1 MVINDKNQIG
11 FIHNSKVPNA
21 LELVKSLITDLKIP
35 NAWVSSATELINF
48 ENEFNNTHAVI
59 IVGGDGTI
67 LRTIR
72 ILNKFNVPVIGIKM
86 GKIGFMAE
94 LTPENSYE
102 LLPKYLDNQLIDQ
115 NMIRIEKRMMLE
127 ANIIESNGK
136 DSRLTLHALNEIS
149 VGNSKVSRLVEL
161 ETAVN
166 HTHLTNFRAD
176 AVIISTATG
185 STGYAL
191 SAGGPIIFPEAEMM
205 LLQPVAA
212 HTGLRDG
219 LILDPKTVIEL
230 KPSIDYEASIS
241 ADGFENTILNPG
253 EKIIVTKSP
262 NHALFLRAH
271 QPDFFYEALN
281 MRLGLA
287 YRTQTQAE

>member
-115 NMIRIEKRMMLE
+115 NMILFSIR
-127 ANIIESNGK
+127 
-136 DSRLTLHALNEIS
+136 
-149 VGNSKVSRLVEL
+149 
-161 ETAVN
+161 
-166 HTHLTNFRAD
+166 
-176 AVIISTATG
+176 
-185 STGYAL
+185 
-191 SAGGPIIFPEAEMM
+191 IIF
-205 LLQPVAA
+205 
-212 HTGLRDG
+212 
-219 LILDPKTVIEL
+219 
-230 KPSIDYEASIS
+230 
-241 ADGFENTILNPG
+241 
-253 EKIIVTKSP
+253 
-262 NHALFLRAH
+262 
-271 QPDFFYEALN
+271 
-281 MRLGLA
+281 
-287 YRTQTQAE
+287 

>member
-1 MVINDKNQIG
+1 MVNTEKKLIG
-11 FIHNSKVPNA
+11 FVHNSKVPDA
-21 LELVKSLITDLKIP
+21 LHLAKSLITKLRLS
-35 NAWVSSATELINF
+35 NTWVSSAGEIQEF
-48 ENEFNNTHAVI
+48 EDKFSDTHSVVI
-59 IVGGDGTI
+59 IGGDGTI
-67 LRTIR
+67 LRALR
-72 ILNKFNVPVIGIKM
+72 VLNKFSVPVIGIKM

-94 LTPENSYE
+94 LSPENSYE
-102 LLPKYLDNQLIDQ
+102 LLPKFLDSKLNDENL
-115 NMIRIEKRMMLE
+115 IRIEKRMMLE
-127 ANIIESNGK
+127 ANIIQANST

-166 HTHLTNFRAD
+166 HIHLTNFRAD

-219 LILDPKTVIEL
+219 LILDPKTIIEL
-230 KPSIDYEASIS
+230 KPSLDYEASIS
-241 ADGFENTILNPG
+241 ADGFEDTILNPG
-253 EKIIVTKSP
+253 EKVLVTKSP
-262 NHALFLRAH
+262 NSALFLRAH

-287 YRTQTQAE
+287 YRTQRQEE

>member
-1 MVINDKNQIG
+1 MVITDKNQIG
-11 FIHNSKVPNA
+11 FIHNSNVPGA
-21 LELVKSLITDLKIP
+21 LELVKSLITNLKIP
-35 NAWVSSATELINF
+35 NTWVGSATELINF
-48 ENEFNNTHAVI
+48 ENEFNNTHAVV

-253 EKIIVTKSP
+253 
-262 NHALFLRAH
+262 
-271 QPDFFYEALN
+271 D
-281 MRLGLA
+281 
-287 YRTQTQAE
+287 